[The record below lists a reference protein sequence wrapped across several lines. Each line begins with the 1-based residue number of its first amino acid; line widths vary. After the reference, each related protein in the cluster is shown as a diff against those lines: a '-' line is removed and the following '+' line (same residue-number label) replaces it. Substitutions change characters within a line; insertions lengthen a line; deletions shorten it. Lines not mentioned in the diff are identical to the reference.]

1 MFKGGYEFT
10 AEVTHGFPTQPS
22 AFDYDP
28 ILEIAAI
35 GTKNGCLRVFGAP
48 GIELTGACE
57 EDAAVLKATGY
68 FLEGFQFRWLNLRR
82 MPLLLSR

>member
-68 FLEGFQFRWLNLRR
+68 FWGCVGLTREVSF
-82 MPLLLSR
+82 

>member
-35 GTKNGCLRVFGAP
+35 GTKNGCLRVFFLQP
-48 GIELTGACE
+48 GFCL
-57 EDAAVLKATGY
+57 DNY
-68 FLEGFQFRWLNLRR
+68 
-82 MPLLLSR
+82 